1 MRQAFRH
8 GLVLGRAIQQQA
20 ADALARSA
28 PFAQRAQRRQ
38 HGRLDAFGGAA
49 VEHQSAVTHAQQAAG
64 ALAHAIH
71 HGLGLQS
78 RGMGAAGIAIA
89 LLHRLPGGGN
99 GGGQHA
105 SGGIAVEVDFFHD
118 DRLSIL

>member
-1 MRQAFRH
+1 MRQAFRY

-20 ADALARSA
+20 ADALARIA
-28 PFAQRAQRRQ
+28 PFAQCTQGRQ

-49 VEHQSAVTHAQQAAG
+49 VEHQAAVAHAQQAAG
-64 ALAHAIH
+64 APAHAIH

-78 RGMGAAGIAIA
+78 RRMGAAGIAIA

-99 GGGQHA
+99 GGRQHA

-118 DRLSIL
+118 GSPSIL